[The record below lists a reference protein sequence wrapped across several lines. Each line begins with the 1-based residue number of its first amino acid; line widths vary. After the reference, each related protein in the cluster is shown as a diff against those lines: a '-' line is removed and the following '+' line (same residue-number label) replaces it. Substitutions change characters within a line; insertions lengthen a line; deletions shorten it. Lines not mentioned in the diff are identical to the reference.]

1 MPIYEFEDKIP
12 NISQEAF
19 VHPEAVLIGDIV
31 IERQCFIG
39 PGVVIRAD
47 TGPVVIREGTNIQDN
62 VVIHVDVGSE
72 AIIEKDVIVGHSAIL
87 HDVHIEPGCVIGM
100 GAILLQGVVCKEGAF
115 VGAGSLVLSR
125 MHIPSGKLAAGNPA
139 KIIRDVTSDQASY
152 AREGV
157 QFYIELADRYKH
169 AMRRVRRGSHL
180 NY

>member
-1 MPIYEFEDKIP
+1 MPIYAFEDKIP
-12 NISQEAF
+12 DVSQEAF

-31 IERQCFIG
+31 IEERCFIG
-39 PGVVIRAD
+39 PGAVIRAD
-47 TGPVVIREGTNIQDN
+47 AGPVIIREGTSIQDN

-72 AIIEKDVIVGHSAIL
+72 VIIEKNVVVGRGAIL

-115 VGAGSLVLSR
+115 VGAGSLVSAR

-139 KIIRDVTSDQASY
+139 KIIRDITSDQASY
-152 AREGV
+152 VREGV

-169 AMRRVRRGSHL
+169 AMRRI
-180 NY
+180 